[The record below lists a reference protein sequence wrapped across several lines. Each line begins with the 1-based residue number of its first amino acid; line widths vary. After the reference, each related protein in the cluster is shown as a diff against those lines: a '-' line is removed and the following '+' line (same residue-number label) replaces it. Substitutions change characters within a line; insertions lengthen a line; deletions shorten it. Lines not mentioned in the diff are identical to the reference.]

1 MRVVK
6 LTPGMKQY
14 MDIKEKHLDAILL
27 FRMGDF
33 YECFFE
39 DAITVS
45 KILNITLTSRGKGET
60 KAPLAG
66 LPYHALDKY
75 LKKLVD
81 SGRKIAICEQIED
94 PKKAKGIVKRA
105 VTRIITP
112 GTVIEDS
119 ILNDKSNNYLAS
131 VFEDNGQYGLAICDI
146 STGEFLTF
154 EKDSYEKMFRELM
167 RFDPSEMVTSAG
179 QIHDKLE
186 KFAKQKNIF
195 YSKVHEFYFWLPKAT
210 QRLKD
215 HFQIE
220 NINSL
225 GLAQK
230 ELSTCASGA
239 LLTYLADTQ
248 KVNLSYIQKITK
260 LETKSYLG
268 LDENAI
274 RNLELIKNMSDN
286 KRSGSLL
293 DVLDYTKTSMGG
305 RLLKK
310 WLVRPLL
317 DEQQIKQRLSSV
329 RTCVMHRDVAEE
341 FAEQLGVIS
350 DLERLIARLTYGQA
364 NARDLVQIKDSLT
377 ILPILH
383 QIGGEITQH
392 SNHIAKLLQFES
404 VDEIVRLIDRTIKD
418 ECPLTIREGN
428 FIKRGYHN
436 ELDELWEIKTNAR
449 QILTD
454 IETREREAT
463 GIGSLKIKYN
473 RVFGYFIEVTKRF
486 KDQVPDS
493 YQAKQ
498 STVNAERYVTD
509 ELKELE
515 TKILSSQERINTIE
529 FDLFSELVEKIKQWT
544 TQIQNNAQKI
554 AELDCLVGFAHVAR
568 VQNYVEP
575 QITSTYD
582 LELKDSRHPVIEVQ
596 ERQFI
601 PNDCALDPQSRMMVI
616 TGPNMAGKS
625 TFMRQIALT
634 YIMAQI
640 GCFVPATSATIGVV
654 DTIYTRIGSRDDLSK
669 GQSTF
674 MVEMVEVAAILHNA
688 TERSFVILDE
698 IGSGTSTYDGVAI
711 AWSVATDIAR
721 RVKCKA
727 LFSTHYHVLTKL
739 DQEEGVVNFNVAV
752 HEADGKITFLRKIVE
767 GGTDKSY
774 GVHVAALA
782 GVPTHVL
789 NQAKKIQLQLEGDD
803 KLHTKIVVEDVSGA
817 EGVISESKKTFAK
830 LKQSTLFDE

>member
-428 FIKRGYHN
+428 FIKRGYHS

>member
-1 MRVVK
+1 VRVVK

-428 FIKRGYHN
+428 FIKRGYHS